1 MGLAAE
7 TRVFGVQQFYN
18 EFTGELALIGP
29 ATAEE
34 FTSGLRSITYDNKRY
49 DPDSTPRTVSI
60 SCTDVEGNQGEPI
73 RSVVYIAPPVS
84 SSSLLFTYGPSA
96 PSRNTESAEDTS
108 ATSAFD
114 SGNTIPEADTLIDD
128 DDGVSVSELKH
139 ILEAIPSSELKSL
152 LAGIPSSIL
161 ELGPGSSPDSDISS
175 ELRSLIGTPQT
186 PSFDTSDLNT
196 ALASE
201 SFDAS
206 DVRSNLL
213 SLEGT
218 PESPSID
225 TSDIVSALE
234 SEGIDVSDV
243 SSGDLR
249 SLLVP
254 QSPSIDTS
262 EVISAL
268 ESEGIDASDVSSS
281 DLLSLEGSGT
291 PQSPS
296 IDTSDLSNESAPS
309 APAPPSLP
317 SMPSTPTQ
325 PSLPSLPSLPSVR
338 CIPAASVTPEML
350 MMGAALASESSL
362 YSSSSML
369 LPVDPDTSEPL
380 TETNTDETVMM
391 LPICSSPTSPLNP
404 SDRPTH
410 AAVPPSFGGFVAYRS
425 GNSGD
430 SNNHMN
436 APAIGFDSPT
446 TKVYPIVW
454 SASPAS
460 TLLPSLLAIFITVV
474 SVLVM

>member
-1 MGLAAE
+1 MG
-7 TRVFGVQQFYN
+7 
-18 EFTGELALIGP
+18 
-29 ATAEE
+29 
-34 FTSGLRSITYDNKRY
+34 
-49 DPDSTPRTVSI
+49 
-60 SCTDVEGNQGEPI
+60 
-73 RSVVYIAPPVS
+73 
-84 SSSLLFTYGPSA
+84 
-96 PSRNTESAEDTS
+96 
-108 ATSAFD
+108 
-114 SGNTIPEADTLIDD
+114 
-128 DDGVSVSELKH
+128 
-139 ILEAIPSSELKSL
+139 
-152 LAGIPSSIL
+152 
-161 ELGPGSSPDSDISS
+161 
-175 ELRSLIGTPQT
+175 
-186 PSFDTSDLNT
+186 
-196 ALASE
+196 
-201 SFDAS
+201 
-206 DVRSNLL
+206 
-213 SLEGT
+213 
-218 PESPSID
+218 
-225 TSDIVSALE
+225 
-234 SEGIDVSDV
+234 EGIDVSDV

-309 APAPPSLP
+309 APAP
-317 SMPSTPTQ
+317 